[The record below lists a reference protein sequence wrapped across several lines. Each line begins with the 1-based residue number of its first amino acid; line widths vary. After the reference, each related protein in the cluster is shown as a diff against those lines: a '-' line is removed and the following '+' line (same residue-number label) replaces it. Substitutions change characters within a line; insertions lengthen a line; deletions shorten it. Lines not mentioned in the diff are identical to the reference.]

1 MRAAEN
7 LICYTLCYFWKVLH
21 CIFLLSSCE
30 TFDIITFYS
39 HQEVVVMPILKVRF
53 RGGDG

>member
-7 LICYTLCYFWKVLH
+7 LICYTLCYFWKVLN